1 MQYLLKLTLR
11 QSPIWRLIAIDGDYD
26 LCLCGKLIALSF
38 GYRGGRYE
46 FKCQDKIFKAGSDG
60 KSLTLGDQSRLDS
73 LGLKLQDQGWE
84 FKAVLDDKFELV
96 HDIEIMRCEEHLYCL
111 MPSTLVGAE
120 PVAPQG
126 EQSLQAILAYLDAH
140 DTQGLNLK
148 DCTTRMRSFFTGYR
162 QDESAFAIPHC

>member
-11 QSPIWRLIAIDGDYD
+11 QTPVWRLIALDGIYD

-38 GYRGGRYE
+38 GYLGGRFE
-46 FKCQDKIFKAGSDG
+46 FKNQDKVFKAGSDG
-60 KSLTLGDQSRLDS
+60 KSQSLADQSHLDS
-73 LGLKLQDQGWE
+73 LGMLLGEQGWE

-126 EQSLQAILAYLDAH
+126 EQSLKAILEYLDAH

-148 DCTTRMRSFFTGYR
+148 ECTMRMRSFFMGYR
-162 QDESAFAIPHC
+162 QDEGAFAIPHC